1 METAQNNDVVVQS
14 RPAGQVVNYSPQN
27 LGELMKW
34 AEQIS
39 KSDLC
44 PKDFKNKSGDI
55 VIAVQWGDELG
66 LKPLQSLQNI
76 AVINGRP
83 SIWGDSLIGIVRAS
97 PVCEYI
103 KETILADG
111 TAECRAKR
119 RGESEHV
126 VTFSDADAKQAGL
139 AGKQGP
145 WTQYPKRMKQM
156 RARSFALR
164 DTFPD
169 VLRGIPIAEEVM
181 DYIERD
187 ITPYPITGT
196 QAAQAAL
203 PPVDTDS
210 EQRKALIAE
219 LAKVAREEGLLGY
232 GDQWIKIGK
241 EGRKLVGEDEHE
253 RLKAIA
259 EASPATP
266 KPAAVEHEPGAD
278 E

>member
-1 METAQNNDVVVQS
+1 
-14 RPAGQVVNYSPQN
+14 
-27 LGELMKW
+27 
-34 AEQIS
+34 
-39 KSDLC
+39 
-44 PKDFKNKSGDI
+44 
-55 VIAVQWGDELG
+55 
-66 LKPLQSLQNI
+66 
-76 AVINGRP
+76 
-83 SIWGDSLIGIVRAS
+83 
-97 PVCEYI
+97 
-103 KETILADG
+103 
-111 TAECRAKR
+111 
-119 RGESEHV
+119 
-126 VTFSDADAKQAGL
+126 
-139 AGKQGP
+139 
-145 WTQYPKRMKQM
+145 M

>member
-1 METAQNNDVVVQS
+1 MNARNEVAEQS
-14 RPAGQVVNYSPQN
+14 QRTGQVVNYRPQN
-27 LGELMKW
+27 LDELMKW
-34 AEQIS
+34 ADQIS

-103 KETILADG
+103 KESFLPDG
-111 TAECRAKR
+111 TAECRVKR
-119 RGESEHV
+119 RGEDEHV

-139 AGKQGP
+139 ANKQGP
-145 WTQYPKRMKQM
+145 WTQYPKRMRQM

-187 ITPYPITGT
+187 VTPYPMTGT
-196 QAAQAAL
+196 QVAQAAL
-203 PPVDTDS
+203 PEVIESDERT
-210 EQRKALIAE
+210 KLIATLE
-219 LAKVAREEGLLGY
+219 GVARNEGLLGY
-232 GDQWIKIGK
+232 GEKWIAIGK
-241 EGRKLVGEDEHE
+241 EGRHLVGEDEHL

-259 EASPATP
+259 ETSPANP
-266 KPAAVEHEPGAD
+266 EKPENAFEPGTN